1 MADDSS
7 PATEEKHAH
16 TTASKLPAEPADQS
30 SAPTDGQELT
40 VTAGAAYLR
49 IFTYAEPIHVV
60 LEVVAFIAALGSG
73 TGLALVNLVLGDFV
87 SILSNFVAGQI
98 SKDKFLDDVTTYCLY
113 FVYIGIGRLVLAYAY
128 TTLSNYCAYHIV
140 RNIRRQYLKSA
151 LSQEVAFYDQGTAGS
166 ISMQATSNGNLI
178 QSGIAEK
185 LALLSQ
191 SAATFV
197 ASFIIAFVSQWK
209 LTLILLCIAPTLII
223 LMGIVASIE
232 AKIEGQML
240 EIYGKAGAYA
250 ESVLSTTRTVQA
262 FSLRQRLVARYANY
276 VAQARSLGDKKSP
289 LYGAL
294 FSIEYFVIYGTVFPF
309 ILPSKGVTILLSVLT
324 DISWDGSRVLARRQD
339 VRKRRSRFSRNRI
352 HVSLPHRANLRRWHL
367 AVMAYALSGCFSR

>member
-1 MADDSS
+1 MAEDSS
-7 PATEEKHAH
+7 PATAEKHAQRPG
-16 TTASKLPAEPADQS
+16 SKSPVESADQS
-30 SAPTDGQELT
+30 STPTDDQVLT
-40 VTAGAAYLR
+40 VTAGAAYFR
-49 IFTYAEPIHVV
+49 IFTYAEPIHIV
-60 LEVVAFIAALGSG
+60 LEAVAFLAALGSG

-98 SKDKFLDDVTTYCLY
+98 SRDKFLGDVTTYCLY
-113 FVYIGIGRLVLAYAY
+113 FVYIGIGRLFLAYAY

-223 LMGIVASIE
+223 LMGVVASME

-240 EIYGKAGAYA
+240 ETYGKAGAYA
-250 ESVLSTTRTVQA
+250 ESVLSTTRTVHA
-262 FSLRQRLVARYANY
+262 FSLRQRLVARYATY
-276 VAQARSLGDKKSP
+276 VAHARSLGDKKSP

-294 FSIEYFVIYGTVFPF
+294 FSIEYFVIYGSSSHPLPQSNCATCAPEKE
-309 ILPSKGVTILLSVLT
+309 ILTH
-324 DISWDGSRVLARRQD
+324 ISWDGSRVLARRQN
-339 VRKRRSRFSRNRI
+339 VR
-352 HVSLPHRANLRRWHL
+352 
-367 AVMAYALSGCFSR
+367 

>member
-1 MADDSS
+1 MMADDSP
-7 PATEEKHAH
+7 PATEEKHAQWPG
-16 TTASKLPAEPADQS
+16 SKSLVESADQS
-30 SAPTDGQELT
+30 STPTDGQVIP
-40 VTAGAAYLR
+40 VTAGAAFFR
-49 IFTYAEPIHVV
+49 IFTYAEPIHIV
-60 LEVVAFIAALGSG
+60 LEAVAFLAALGSG

-87 SILSNFVAGQI
+87 SILSNFVAGRI
-98 SKDKFLDDVTTYCLY
+98 SRDEFLGDVTTYCLY
-113 FVYIGIGRLVLAYAY
+113 FVYIGIGRLFLAYAY

-223 LMGIVASIE
+223 LMGVVASME

-240 EIYGKAGAYA
+240 ETYGKAGAYA
-250 ESVLSTTRTVQA
+250 ESVLSTTRTVHA
-262 FSLRQRLVARYANY
+262 FSLRQRLVARYATY
-276 VAQARSLGDKKSP
+276 VAHARGLGDKKSP

-294 FSIEYFVIYGTVFPF
+294 FSIEYFVIYGSSSHPLPVELCHLCLEINILTQISAGMGLAFWQGVRMFANGEVDSLGTVF
-309 ILPSKGVTILLSVLT
+309 T
-324 DISWDGSRVLARRQD
+324 
-339 VRKRRSRFSRNRI
+339 
-352 HVSLPHRANLRRWHL
+352 
-367 AVMAYALSGCFSR
+367 